1 MSKIIIVEDDP
12 MLSEIYQMT
21 FSGAGFEVFLAENGK
36 TALDVIKKE
45 NVDVV
50 LSDLIMPEMD
60 GFELIKILRGG
71 EYDPKIKIII
81 TSNLSDE
88 DNHKKAIELGANGF
102 IIKSNC
108 TPSQLVEEAK
118 KIIAAV

>member
-1 MSKIIIVEDDP
+1 MTKIIVVEDDP

-36 TALDVIKKE
+36 TALDIIKKE

-60 GFELIKILRGG
+60 GFELIKVLRGG
-71 EYDPKIKIII
+71 EYDSKIKIII

-102 IIKSNC
+102 IIKSNF

>member
-1 MSKIIIVEDDP
+1 

-36 TALDVIKKE
+36 TALDIIKKE

-60 GFELIKILRGG
+60 GFELIKVLRGG
-71 EYDPKIKIII
+71 EYDSKIKIII

-102 IIKSNC
+102 IIKSNF